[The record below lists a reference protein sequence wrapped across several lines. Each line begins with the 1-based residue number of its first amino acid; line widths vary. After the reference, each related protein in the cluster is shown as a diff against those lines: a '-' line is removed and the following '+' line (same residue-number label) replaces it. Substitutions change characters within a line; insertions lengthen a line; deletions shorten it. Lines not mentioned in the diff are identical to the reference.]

1 MSDLE
6 MVQIGGETISLAE
19 LAGYDFSAVPEKRTF
34 SFPPGHFLW
43 QVSAEPNP
51 PKLQKMG
58 DGPAIAF
65 NLKCLNVLAM
75 KKDGTGGVTP
85 EECVGQMHRETFFI
99 RTIEDFGWVKAF
111 LVDIGVMKPTDNP
124 LVFLEKSVDAKF
136 AAWIIHTP
144 NRNDKDAKP
153 YININREKGKII
165 PYVQKTA

>member
-19 LAGYDFSAVPEKRTF
+19 LAGYDFSSVQEKRTF

-43 QVSAEPNP
+43 QITAEPLP
-51 PKLQKMG
+51 PKLQKLG
-58 DGPAIAF
+58 DGPAIVF

-75 KKDGTGGVTP
+75 KERADVKA
-85 EECVGQMHRETFFI
+85 EECIGQSHRETFFI

-111 LVDIGVMKPTDNP
+111 LVDLGVMKSNENP
-124 LVFLEKSVDAKF
+124 LAFLEKSVDVKF
-136 AAWIIHTP
+136 AAWIVHTP
-144 NRNDKDAKP
+144 NRKDKDAPP

-165 PYVQKTA
+165 PYVQKAA